1 MQQPQF
7 VLKTTPPRLP
17 RTAVLRRALVR
28 RWDDLHE
35 RTAILVTAPR
45 GFGKT
50 TLLSQW
56 RRAWLERGAFVAWL
70 TLDAQDTPGRF
81 AEVLLA
87 ALHAATGRANLHVSV
102 AESAASESGRE
113 KEALTALL
121 AAVAELATPTVLVL
135 DDADRLPPET
145 MNDAVS
151 YLMFNA
157 PPNLRMI
164 IGARGQLS
172 LDAAEL
178 VARGEFAQ
186 VGVDELR
193 LALDDTVEILQ
204 RKFSDRISLDDC
216 VRLHEITEGWPIGL
230 QMAASTIERAPQLKR
245 AIAELSARRGDIE
258 RYFLESMLSQQPREL
273 ADFLVCCSILESMTP
288 DLCAAL
294 TGDAGASLKLE
305 QVMRDTPIVIVGEG
319 QGWMRL
325 HMLARDFL
333 LGRFERLPTARQREL
348 HARAAD
354 WYSRHDLLREA
365 AGHALDSGDDATAYR
380 YASTSLREMGRQGR
394 LAEEREW
401 IESLPPGAF
410 EQDVTLR
417 LTAAWM
423 YALSDRAS
431 EVFARVDPVASDPAT
446 DPHLQFEAALVGA
459 SAALFCDQPGLVI
472 RYLEPWTTLPASAQ
486 SLHIVAHANSLAI
499 VDLLKGATQQLRTRL
514 GNAPRNDNRD
524 GSMKMAA
531 AYSDVMIG
539 LSYLWEGRPAR
550 AEELLQLAMEEAERD
565 AGRRSVI
572 AAMLAAVLSGAVL
585 ERNQPALA
593 RALLANRLDVID
605 RSGTPD
611 AILVAYRTL
620 SDLALGED
628 DERRAL
634 DALGSLREL
643 GERRRI
649 PRMVVIS
656 LGEQIRIHAI
666 GSRPET
672 AMALLGQLESIVEQF
687 ERPELQP
694 WQPYCRMKE
703 AIARA
708 YAAMAAFDDAKAEL
722 ALQTAAVLAESIR
735 HGREIIMVKS
745 LQAVLMHRRRLPAAR
760 AKLQEARD
768 LAAINGLER
777 LIREVHPLT
786 AEILGEVD
794 PKKQAARPHSPA
806 ATAERSAVA
815 VSGGL
820 LTTKET
826 EVLRLLANGLSN
838 KLIARSLDISEE
850 TVKWHLKNLFSKLS
864 AGARKHAVDRAR
876 LLGLVS

>member
-1 MQQPQF
+1 MLQPQF

-17 RTAVLRRALVR
+17 RAAVLRRALID
-28 RWDDLHE
+28 RWDDLRE

-81 AEVLLA
+81 AEALLA
-87 ALHAATGRANLHVSV
+87 ALHAATGRASLGV
-102 AESAASESGRE
+102 SAAEPATSESGRE
-113 KEALTALL
+113 KEVLTALL
-121 AAVAELATPTVLVL
+121 AEVAELATPTVLVL

-145 MNDAVS
+145 LNDAVS

-172 LDAAEL
+172 LDATEL
-178 VARGEFAQ
+178 VAKGELAQ

-193 LALDDTVEILQ
+193 LALDDTLEILQ
-204 RKFSDRISLDDC
+204 RRFGNRISLDDC

-230 QMAASTIERAPQLKR
+230 QMAASTIERAPQLGS
-245 AIAELSARRGDIE
+245 AITELSARRGDIE
-258 RYFLESMLSQQPREL
+258 RYFLESMLSQLPREL

-294 TGDAGASLKLE
+294 TGDSGASLKLE
-305 QVMRDTPIVIVGEG
+305 QLMRDTPIVIVGEG

-333 LGRFERLPTARQREL
+333 LGRFERLPAARQSEL

-354 WYSRHDLLREA
+354 WYARHDLLREA
-365 AGHALDSGDDATAYR
+365 ARHALESGDDAAAYR
-380 YASTSLREMGRQGR
+380 YASNSLLEIGRQGR
-394 LAEEREW
+394 LAEAREW
-401 IESLPPGAF
+401 IERLPPSAF

-423 YALSDRAS
+423 YALSDRAG
-431 EVFARVDPVASDPAT
+431 EVFARVDPVASDPAM
-446 DPHLQFEAALVGA
+446 DPHLRFMAALIG
-459 SAALFCDQPGLVI
+459 SAAAVYCDQPGLVI
-472 RYLEPWTTLPASAQ
+472 RYLEPWAELPASAR
-486 SLHIVAHANSLAI
+486 SLHVVAYANSLAI
-499 VDLLKGATQQLRTRL
+499 VDLCRGATQQLRVRH
-514 GNAPRNDNRD
+514 ADIPRNDTRD

-531 AYSDVMIG
+531 AYSDVMVG

-550 AEELLQLAMEEAERD
+550 ADELLQLAMEQAERD

-572 AAMLAAVLSGAVL
+572 AAMLAAVLSGAAL
-585 ERNQPALA
+585 ERDQPARA

-605 RSGTPD
+605 RIGTPD

-620 SDLALGED
+620 SDLALAEGD
-628 DERRAL
+628 QRRAL
-634 DALGSLREL
+634 DALGALREL

-649 PRMVVIS
+649 PRMAVIS

-672 AMALLGQLESIVEQF
+672 AMALLAQLESVVEQF
-687 ERPELQP
+687 ERPELLP
-694 WQPYCRMKE
+694 LQPYCRMKE
-703 AIARA
+703 SIARA
-708 YAAMAAFDDAKAEL
+708 YAAMAAFDDAKAEV
-722 ALQTAAVLAESIR
+722 ALQTAAGLAESIR
-735 HGREIIMVKS
+735 RGREIIIVKA

-768 LAAINGLER
+768 LASINGLER
-777 LIREVHPLT
+777 LIGEVHPLT
-786 AEILGEVD
+786 AEILGEAD
-794 PKKQAARPHSPA
+794 PAEKAARQRSPA
-806 ATAERSAVA
+806 AAAERSAVA

-850 TVKWHLKNLFSKLS
+850 TVKWHLKNLFSKLN

>member
-1 MQQPQF
+1 MHQPQF

-17 RTAVLRRALVR
+17 RTAVLQRALVR

-35 RTAILVTAPR
+35 RTAILVEAPR

-70 TLDAQDTPGRF
+70 TLDARDTPGRF
-81 AEVLLA
+81 AEALLA
-87 ALHAATGRANLHVSV
+87 SLHVATGRASLVSV
-102 AESAASESGRE
+102 AESTGESGRE
-113 KEALTALL
+113 QELLTALL
-121 AAVAELATPTVLVL
+121 AEVAGLATPTVLVL
-135 DDADRLPPET
+135 DDAERLPAET
-145 MNDAVS
+145 LNDSVC

-164 IGARGQLS
+164 IGARGQLA

-178 VARGEFAQ
+178 VAKGEVAQ

-193 LALDDTVEILQ
+193 LALDDTLEILQ
-204 RKFSDRISLDDC
+204 RKFGDRITLDDC
-216 VRLHEITEGWPIGL
+216 ARLHEITEGWPIGL
-230 QMAASTIERAPQLKR
+230 QMAASTIERAPQLAA

-258 RYFLESMLSQQPREL
+258 RYFLESMLSQLPREL
-273 ADFLVCCSILESMTP
+273 AEFLVFCSILESMTP
-288 DLCAAL
+288 ELCAAL

-305 QVMRDTPIVIVGEG
+305 QLMRDTPIVIVGEG

-333 LGRFERLPTARQREL
+333 LGRFERLPAARQREL

-354 WYSRHDLLREA
+354 WYADRGLLREA
-365 AGHALDSGDDATAYR
+365 AHHALDSGDAATAYR

-394 LAEEREW
+394 LREAREW
-401 IESLPPGAF
+401 IRRLPPSAF

-417 LTAAWM
+417 LTAAWI
-423 YALSDRAS
+423 YALGDRAG
-431 EVFARVDPVASDPAT
+431 EVFARVDPIAGNQSI
-446 DPHLQFEAALVGA
+446 DPHLRFEAALIGA
-459 SAALFCDQPGLVI
+459 AAAVFCDQPGLVI
-472 RYLEPWTTLPASAQ
+472 RYLEPWAVLPASAE
-486 SLHIVAHANSLAI
+486 SLHIVAYANSIAI
-499 VDLLKGATQQLRTRL
+499 VDLLQGATQQLRTRF
-514 GNAPRNDNRD
+514 GNVPRDDNRD

-531 AYSDVMIG
+531 AYSDVFIG

-550 AEELLQLAMEEAERD
+550 AEELLQLAVEQAERD

-585 ERNQPALA
+585 ERNQPARA

-605 RSGTPD
+605 RIGTPD
-611 AILVAYRTL
+611 AILVAYQTL
-620 SDLALGED
+620 SDLALDEG
-628 DERRAL
+628 DERQAL

-649 PRMVVIS
+649 PRMAVIS

-672 AMALLGQLESIVEQF
+672 ALALLGQLESIVEQF

-694 WQPYCRMKE
+694 LQPYCRMKE

-708 YAAMAAFDDAKAEL
+708 YAAMAAYDEAKAEV
-722 ALQTAAVLAESIR
+722 ALQTAAGLAESIR
-735 HGREIIMVKS
+735 CGRETIIVKG
-745 LQAVLMHRRRLPAAR
+745 LQAVLMHRRRPSEAR
-760 AKLQEARD
+760 AKLEEARD
-768 LAAINGLER
+768 LASINGLER
-777 LIREVHPLT
+777 LIRELHPLT
-786 AEILGEVD
+786 AEILGEVK
-794 PKKQAARPHSPA
+794 PTEKAARPIRPA
-806 ATAERSAVA
+806 AGERSAVA

-826 EVLRLLANGLSN
+826 EVLRLLSNGLSN
-838 KLIARSLDISEE
+838 KLIARSMDIGEE
-850 TVKWHLKNLFSKLS
+850 TVKWHLKNLFFKLD
-864 AGARKHAVDRAR
+864 AGTRRHAVDRAR
-876 LLGLVS
+876 LLGLLA